1 LYLIDPCYI
10 KVRLFPA
17 FLCRCDMVSAAD
29 IAIST
34 ELRPV
39 RPQRRLPTIR
49 AIAALMLREMNTTY
63 GRSPGGYLWAV
74 LEPVAGIAVL
84 SLIFSVGFRNPPM
97 GTNFP
102 IFYATGMIPFLF
114 YGDISGKL
122 AQSLNFSRQLLVY
135 PSVTYVDAILA
146 RFILNLLTQL
156 LVGYVVLSGLLILFE
171 TRTTL
176 EIDRIVLAYAMA
188 ASLALGIG
196 VMNSVLISLFPVW
209 QQVWG
214 IVNRPLFIISAIFFT
229 FESIPE
235 PYRSY
240 LWYNPLVHVVGT
252 MRSAFYSS
260 YDANYV
266 SYLYVFGLSL
276 TLAVCGLVFLRR
288 YHRDII
294 NL

>member
-1 LYLIDPCYI
+1 MI
-10 KVRLFPA
+10 
-17 FLCRCDMVSAAD
+17 SAAPQ
-29 IAIST
+29 
-34 ELRPV
+34 LRPV
-39 RPQRRLPTIR
+39 RSRRNFPTIR
-49 AIAALMLREMNTTY
+49 AIAALMLREMSTTY

-84 SLIFSVGFRNPPM
+84 SLVFSVGFRTPPM

-114 YGDISGKL
+114 YGDVSSKL
-122 AQSLNFSRQLLVY
+122 SQSLNFSRQLLAY

-146 RFILNLLTQL
+146 RFILNVLTQL
-156 LVGYVVLSGLLILFE
+156 LVGYVVFTGLLILFE

-176 EIDRIVLAYAMA
+176 EIDRIVLSYAMA

-196 VMNSVLISLFPVW
+196 VMNALLISLFPIW

-214 IVNRPLFIISAIFFT
+214 IVNRPLFIISGIFFT

-240 LWYNPLVHVVGT
+240 LWYNPLIHVVGF
-252 MRSAFYSS
+252 MRSAFYVS
-260 YDANYV
+260 YDATYV
-266 SYLYVFGLSL
+266 SPLYIFGLSL
-276 TLAVCGLVFLRR
+276 VLSVVGLVFLRR

-294 NL
+294 NF